1 VPSETTVPSPYDFL
15 PPEDRRWIGRCRILA
30 AILFLGLFVGGGLTA
45 IDVQHTTL
53 AANQVV
59 KPAPAADAAP

>member
-15 PPEDRRWIGRCRILA
+15 SPEDRRWIGRCQFLA
-30 AILFLGLFVGGGLTA
+30 VILFLGLFVGAGLTA
-45 IDVQHTTL
+45 IAVPHTTL

-59 KPAPAADAAP
+59 EPVPAAVAAP